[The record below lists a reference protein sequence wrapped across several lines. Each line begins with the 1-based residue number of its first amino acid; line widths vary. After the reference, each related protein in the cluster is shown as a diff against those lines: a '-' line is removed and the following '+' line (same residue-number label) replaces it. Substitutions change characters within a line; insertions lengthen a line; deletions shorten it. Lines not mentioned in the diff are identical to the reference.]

1 MEDEEIKYELN
12 SFQWKT
18 TQKERRHIVIYGKIT
33 IFFLQSNSSSVDA
46 MQMDLKKKLKEIYPE
61 VSLRIFEFKNLAY
74 DIYKYI

>member
-1 MEDEEIKYELN
+1 MKNDTKRKTAHCCL
-12 SFQWKT
+12 WKN
-18 TQKERRHIVIYGKIT
+18 YY
-33 IFFLQSNSSSVDA
+33 FSFLQSSSSLVDA